1 MNILNSLTWRSLKLN
16 RRRTIVTIIGII
28 LSAAM
33 ICATITIAVSFQ
45 DLFVRRAKQT
55 DGDFH
60 ATFYRVAPE
69 QVKYLTEH
77 AYTEKAMLSRT
88 AGFALFEESTSEER
102 PYFLLKEYDHTA
114 LRHMPISLTEGHYPE
129 KAGEILL
136 SEEAIKKGG
145 KAYRIGDTITLDL
158 GERLDPEGKPLPEES
173 PHDDTEQFVTS
184 STRAYTIT
192 GFIAKP
198 HFEHFSS
205 APGFTAVS
213 FLEPPASG
221 AAEAVNVSILGKK
234 PRQLYDR
241 VPEMAEAA
249 GNVEYVYNNEL
260 LKFLGISKNEQ
271 AIAALNT
278 VAGIIILLIIVGSVT
293 VIYNA
298 FAISVSERKKQFGLL
313 ASTGATPGQIRR
325 SVFFEG
331 LILGLIGIPLGVLSG
346 IGGIGV
352 TLSAVNRLAGELMFG
367 AEGLALRAVI
377 SPGMV
382 PLTAAFVALIIFISA
397 YLPSNRAAAISPIE
411 AIRQSADIKI
421 SGKTVKTSPL
431 TRRIF
436 GLEGELALKNLKRNR
451 RRYRTTVFSLFI
463 SIVLFI
469 SFSTFI
475 NYALTGGGMYY
486 QELNF
491 DFSVMVDSLT
501 PEEQTDLGAQVAA
514 LDGVERCTAQRTILT
529 DAWLPPESF
538 STYFQK
544 TFIDN
549 ERLPADEAGRYHLY
563 FHLTALG
570 EKEFETFIEE
580 EGLEMKIFQDTN
592 NPRAILIN
600 NSRTYEEKLT
610 EYKPLRA
617 ATGDRLELSGMID
630 QEEGQ
635 ETAAPTITVELGAV
649 TGSLPLGLQHADLG
663 WVDLL
668 VSDTLFE
675 ATRLLIEEQG
685 GITSYASG
693 GSLQLYLITD
703 GSTDLG
709 EQLRTICEQYT
720 EGLYIQDVKAIQRE
734 MKQTTTAVSIFLYG
748 FITLITLIGVT
759 NIFNTISTNV
769 ALRRREFAM
778 LKSVG
783 LTPGGFNKMINYES
797 IFYGLKALLYGLPV
811 SILIT
816 LGLYNGFGNVFGF
829 AFFLPVKEILICI
842 AGVFVIVFITM
853 LHAGSKLKHDNI
865 IDALKEENL

>member
-45 DLFVRRAKQT
+45 DYFIRRARQT

-77 AYTEKAMLSRT
+77 IYTEKAMLSRN
-88 AGFALFEESTSEER
+88 AGFALFEESTSAER

-114 LRHMPISLTEGHYPE
+114 LRHMPISLTAGRYPE

-136 SEEAIKKGG
+136 SEEAIRKGG
-145 KAYRIGDTITLDL
+145 QAYRIGDTITLDL
-158 GERLDPEGKPLPEES
+158 GERLDPEGMPLPEGS
-173 PHDDTEQFVTS
+173 PYDDPEQFATT
-184 STRAYTIT
+184 STRTYTIT

-213 FLEPPASG
+213 FLERPASG

-234 PRQLYDR
+234 PRQLYDQI
-241 VPEMAEAA
+241 PAMAEAA

-260 LKFLGISKNEQ
+260 LKFLGISKNER
-271 AIAALNT
+271 AINALNT

-352 TLSAVNRLAGELMFG
+352 TLSAVNQLLGEFIYGSDLV
-367 AEGLALRAVI
+367 LRAVI

-436 GLEGELALKNLKRNR
+436 GLEGELALKNLKRHR

-463 SIVLFI
+463 SIVLFV

-486 QELNF
+486 QEFNF

-501 PEEQTDLGAQVAA
+501 SEKQTDLGAQVAA
-514 LDGVERCTAQRTILT
+514 LDGVERCTIQRTILT

-544 TFIDN
+544 NFID
-549 ERLPADEAGRYHLY
+549 EDRLPADEEGRYHLY

-570 EKEFETFIEE
+570 EKEFETFAEK
-580 EGLEMKIFQDTN
+580 EGLEVKLFQDRA

-600 NSRTYEEKLT
+600 NSRTHDERLT

-617 ATGDRLELSGMID
+617 AKGDRLELSGMID
-630 QEEGQ
+630 QGEEQ
-635 ETAAPTITVELGAV
+635 ETAAPTITMELGAV
-649 TGSLPLGLQHADLG
+649 TENLPLGIQPADLG

-675 ATRLLIEEQG
+675 ATRSLIEEQG

-693 GSLQLYLITD
+693 DTLQLFLITD
-703 GSTDLG
+703 ESADLG

-720 EGLYIQDVKAIQRE
+720 DDRLYIQDVKAIQRE
-734 MKQTTTAVSIFLYG
+734 MKQTSTAVSIFLYG

-811 SILIT
+811 SILIS

-829 AFFLPVKEILICI
+829 AFFLPIKEILICI